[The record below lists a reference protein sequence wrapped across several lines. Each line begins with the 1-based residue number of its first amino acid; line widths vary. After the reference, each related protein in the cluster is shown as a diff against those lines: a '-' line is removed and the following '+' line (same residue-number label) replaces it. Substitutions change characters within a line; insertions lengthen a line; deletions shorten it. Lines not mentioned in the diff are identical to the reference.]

1 MTLEEFSFEF
11 DVMYNNITSNQ
22 APGLSEL
29 EKSVFLTQAQEVL
42 VKQYYK
48 GDIEQSF
55 ENTEEMAQYLN
66 TLVKQEVYNTDN
78 TVETESSII
87 LDNTLK
93 SNFYDLPEDVMFI
106 TYESAVLDR
115 SDNNVLVVPTTQD
128 EFFNIY
134 KNPFRGPSK
143 NRVLR
148 LLIGG
153 KIELISTQK
162 VDRYLLRYIKFPKPI
177 VLPGADELEPYST
190 YPQGQNTELPES
202 LHRNIL
208 LQAVALAKAT
218 WAS

>member
-11 DVMYNNITSNQ
+11 DVMYNNITSNK

-42 VKQYYK
+42 VKKYYE
-48 GDIEQSF
+48 GDLEQSF
-55 ENTEEMAQYLN
+55 ENTEEMTEYLN
-66 TLVKQEVYNTDN
+66 TLVTQIVYNSDN
-78 TVETESSII
+78 IAEMEDSIV
-87 LDNTLK
+87 LDGSLK
-93 SNFYDLPEDVMFI
+93 SNFYNLPEDVMFI
-106 TYESAVLDR
+106 TYESVVLDG
-115 SDNNVLVVPTTQD
+115 SDQNALVVPTTQD
-128 EFFNIY
+128 EFFNIH

-153 KIELISTQK
+153 KIELISTQI
-162 VDRYLLRYIKFPKPI
+162 VDKYLIRYIKYPKPI
-177 VLPGADELEPYST
+177 VLPKSEGLDPYDQYSE
-190 YPQGQNTELPES
+190 GLNTELPES